1 MQMKPQATKLTI
13 QSSFRRLLIAKPL
26 DRITV
31 RDIVEDCD
39 LTRNT
44 FYYHYEDIYD
54 LFDDYLDTRMQQVL
68 EELPPDTRWCI
79 ALQKTLGV
87 VIETPQMG
95 RHIFLSR
102 KRDTLRQYL
111 HRVIVTTVDRYI
123 DRRTH
128 GLTCAIGDR
137 RLISATCANA
147 LYGLLEE
154 WLVGP
159 EAAQLEKNL
168 QRVLELFEGAIR
180 AALEKSAGSKE
191 ECSE

>member
-1 MQMKPQATKLTI
+1 MKPQATKQAI
-13 QSSFRRLLIAKPL
+13 QSSFRTLLLAKPL

-31 RDIVEDCD
+31 RDIVEDCN

-54 LFDDYLDTRMQQVL
+54 LFDDYLDNRMQQVL
-68 EELPPDTRWCI
+68 EELPADARWCV
-79 ALQKTLGV
+79 ALQRTLGA

-95 RHIFLSR
+95 RHILLSR
-102 KRDTLRQYL
+102 KRDTMRQYL
-111 HRVIVTTVDRYI
+111 YRVVLTTVDRYI
-123 DRRTH
+123 DRNAH
-128 GLTCAIGDR
+128 GLTCADGDR

-147 LYGLLEE
+147 LYGLLEQ

-159 EAAQLEKNL
+159 EAAQLEQNL

-180 AALEKSAGSKE
+180 GALERSTAQKE
-191 ECSE
+191 AVK